1 MLMPRCAPYPNRM
14 QLAIRCDLRC
24 WRRRPLRIN
33 IISGRGEW
41 RRLRRMC
48 GGERS
53 NWQARLTKFYKIPG
67 ARAEIGR
74 NLGFIFETQSEQVAS
89 KLPAN
94 YFAFSSCESAPGF
107 LASNLKS
114 RSYKV
119 GDGGNRF
126 LNQCRMN
133 GDSTRKKIRCAMFR
147 HAERPNGS
155 RRVPTSSEA

>member
-48 GGERS
+48 GGEPS

-67 ARAEIGR
+67 ARAEAGS
-74 NLGFIFETQSEQVAS
+74 NLRLIFETQSEQVARHTTD
-89 KLPAN
+89 K
-94 YFAFSSCESAPGF
+94 YFAF
-107 LASNLKS
+107 
-114 RSYKV
+114 Y
-119 GDGGNRF
+119 
-126 LNQCRMN
+126 
-133 GDSTRKKIRCAMFR
+133 
-147 HAERPNGS
+147 
-155 RRVPTSSEA
+155 